1 MPRSPLHRLFARRL
15 LAGLAVATMIAQPV
29 LAAPRCAAPADQSM
43 FELFALK
50 SELLVVAIAC
60 KRNESYNAF
69 VQRYRPALLDL
80 DKNLN
85 AHFKKA
91 HGGRW
96 QKVADDFTTDM
107 ANVRSTMASRM
118 GGDHC
123 PRNGLIFNE
132 VMALPAVSDLPAYAA
147 GKDLLPASITTCHAA
162 ATPTTPARAT
172 RASTAPAR
180 PAAPRR

>member
-1 MPRSPLHRLFARRL
+1 
-15 LAGLAVATMIAQPV
+15 
-29 LAAPRCAAPADQSM
+29 
-43 FELFALK
+43 
-50 SELLVVAIAC
+50 LLVIAIAC

-85 AHFKKA
+85 AHFKKVN
-91 HGGRW
+91 GGRW

-123 PRNGLIFNE
+123 PRNGMIFNE

-147 GKDLLPASITTCHAA
+147 GKDLLPASITTCHVAA
-162 ATPTTPARAT
+162 APAPARAT

-180 PAAPRR
+180 PATSRR

>member
-1 MPRSPLHRLFARRL
+1 MPRLTTRFL
-15 LAGLAVATMIAQPV
+15 LAGLTAASLVAQPA

-50 SELLVVAIAC
+50 SELLVIAIAC
-60 KRNESYNAF
+60 KRNDSYNAF
-69 VQRYRPALLDL
+69 VQRYRPVLLDL

-85 AHFKKA
+85 AHFRKV
-91 HGGRW
+91 HGARW

-123 PRNGLIFNE
+123 PRNGMIFNE
-132 VMALPAVSDLPAYAA
+132 VMALPAPSDLPAYAA
-147 GKDLLPASITTCHAA
+147 GKDLLTASITTC
-162 ATPTTPARAT
+162 PAPAAT
-172 RASTAPAR
+172 RASAPASR
-180 PAAPRR
+180 PAARR

>member
-1 MPRSPLHRLFARRL
+1 MPRLTTRLL
-15 LAGLAVATMIAQPV
+15 LAGLTAASLIAQPA

-50 SELLVVAIAC
+50 SELLVIAIAC
-60 KRNESYNAF
+60 KRSDSYNAF
-69 VQRYRPALLDL
+69 VQRYRPVLLDL

-85 AHFKKA
+85 AHFRKV

-123 PRNGLIFNE
+123 PRNGMIYAE
-132 VMALPAVSDLPAYAA
+132 VMSLPATSDLAAYAA
-147 GKDLLPASITTCHAA
+147 GKDLLPAGITTC
-162 ATPTTPARAT
+162 PASAAT
-172 RASTAPAR
+172 RASAPAPR
-180 PAAPRR
+180 PAAQTSRPAARR

>member
-1 MPRSPLHRLFARRL
+1 MPRLTTRLL
-15 LAGLAVATMIAQPV
+15 LAGLTAASLIAQPA
-29 LAAPRCAAPADQSM
+29 LAAPRCAAPSDQSM

-50 SELLVVAIAC
+50 SELLIIAIAC
-60 KRNESYNAF
+60 KRNDSYNSF

-85 AHFKKA
+85 AHFKKV

-123 PRNGLIFNE
+123 PRNGMIFAE
-132 VMALPAVSDLPAYAA
+132 VMALPATSDLPAYAA
-147 GKDLLPASITTCHAA
+147 GKDLLPATITTC
-162 ATPTTPARAT
+162 PAPAVT
-172 RASTAPAR
+172 RASAPAAR
-180 PAAPRR
+180 PAAPSSRPAARR